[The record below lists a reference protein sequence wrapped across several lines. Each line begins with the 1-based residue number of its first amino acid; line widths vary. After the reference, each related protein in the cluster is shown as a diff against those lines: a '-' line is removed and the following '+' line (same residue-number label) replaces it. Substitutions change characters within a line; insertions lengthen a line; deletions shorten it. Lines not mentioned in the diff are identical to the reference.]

1 MIRFTLCGTLHRGGL
16 AAVLYELVQISGEGI
31 IIDEKSI
38 PVDEPVKGLCE
49 VLGFDP
55 CYLAN
60 EGKILIAAG
69 ADECDKIL
77 SILRS
82 HPLGKKSELIG
93 SIVDNQN
100 GKVVLNTN
108 SGGRRILD
116 IPSGI
121 QLPRIC

>member
-1 MIRFTLCGTLHRGGL
+1 VAF
-16 AAVLYELVQISGEGI
+16 LYELVQISAEGI

-55 CYLAN
+55 LYLAN

-77 SILRS
+77 TILRS
-82 HPLGKKSELIG
+82 HPLGEKSELIG
-93 SIVDNQN
+93 SIAANQK
-100 GKVVLNTN
+100 GKIVLNTN